1 MILNWNGHIITGTPQ
16 EIDEFLK
23 LNQPTVV
30 SGSLNR
36 FVKLVDKNNST
47 NKITCPHCGKS
58 YCMELYSTG
67 TLVNVPKVY
76 KDGVLQVPTIK
87 NTIKTIYQC
96 LECGKEF
103 EVEGSGL
110 NKDISSIKCD
120 YENQNTSAQKVVN
133 NSGKISNS

>member
-30 SGSLNR
+30 GGSLNE
-36 FVKLVDKNNST
+36 FVKLADKNNST
-47 NKITCPHCGKS
+47 NKIICPHCGKS

-67 TLVNVPKVY
+67 TLVNVPKIY
-76 KDGVLQVPTIK
+76 RDGVLQETAIK
-87 NTIKTIYQC
+87 NTTTTFYQC
-96 LECGKEF
+96 LECGKKF
-103 EVEGSGL
+103 EIQDSGL
-110 NKDISSIKCD
+110 NTDISPIKCD

-133 NSGKISNS
+133 NNGKISNS